1 MRFLGISFP
10 KPNAR
15 PWQSFAPF
23 VLVPEISLSC
33 RPLSSRADHG
43 VLLMI
48 VLTTKSLHD
57 AFHLALSILPV
68 PLSCLMFP
76 LLYPVFKP
84 LRLFGFASTTFL
96 PSHLLE
102 LNSEVSICSS
112 PHRHQV
118 LMMTIVVQDFNHAI
132 CSSSR

>member
-1 MRFLGISFP
+1 MP
-10 KPNAR
+10 
-15 PWQSFAPF
+15 
-23 VLVPEISLSC
+23 
-33 RPLSSRADHG
+33 
-43 VLLMI
+43 LMI

-57 AFHLALSILPV
+57 AFHLALSVLPV

-76 LLYPVFKP
+76 PLYPVFKP

-96 PSHLLE
+96 SSHLLE